1 MLNGVKLR
9 KHYLNF
15 FTINS
20 PFRIKVINYLEL
32 YVFGCSY
39 LEKRSIV
46 IIGGGTGGSTVASFI
61 RKFDRESEITIFEAG
76 KWPTY
81 SPCGMPFALA
91 GTVKGF
97 DKLIEL
103 TPTYFEKLKINYHL
117 ETKVTKIDYKGRK
130 IVYVKNGEEFEKDFD
145 VLVIATGSKG
155 RRLKVEGS
163 DLKGIFTAKTMDNFK
178 SIDEYI
184 RKRNVKKAA
193 IVGAGFT
200 AAEVAEALT
209 MRNIKTYVLHRGET
223 ILRKLFDEDFAKAI
237 MNTMSAHGVVF
248 MPGRHVRK
256 YVGENGYVKKVFT
269 EEGDILDVDMV
280 VEAIGAA
287 PNVELAREAGVE
299 ISEKTGAIK
308 VNEYMETNL
317 KDIYAVGDC
326 ASSFNAVTGEEESS
340 MLATTAF
347 RQARIAAYNI
357 LGKRVKYPGH
367 LETAGL
373 KAFELYAGT
382 TGLINAIA
390 KNKGIDSI
398 AVTLSLPSNPYYYPG
413 AVDIKFKLIVDKSN
427 GRIIGAQALSRKN
440 IANLVTAASF
450 LIMNKMNILDVTVME
465 WCYAPPLSYGWNVI
479 VEAAFQAA
487 KRLKI
492 L

>member
-1 MLNGVKLR
+1 MPTGIKLTTEEMKYIALFQDLTRASVMDCVIDEDNNRIIFLVKPGEVGLAVGRGGINVKRMKRLLGKDIEVVEYAEKLEDLVKNALMPARVKSVKLI
-9 KHYLNF
+9 
-15 FTINS
+15 T
-20 PFRIKVINYLEL
+20 
-32 YVFGCSY
+32 
-39 LEKRSIV
+39 
-46 IIGGGTGGSTVASFI
+46 TG
-61 RKFDRESEITIFEAG
+61 D
-76 KWPTY
+76 
-81 SPCGMPFALA
+81 
-91 GTVKGF
+91 
-97 DKLIEL
+97 
-103 TPTYFEKLKINYHL
+103 
-117 ETKVTKIDYKGRK
+117 GRK
-130 IVYVKNGEEFEKDFD
+130 VVYVRNGEEYEKDFD

-163 DLKGIFTAKTMDNFK
+163 DLKGIFTARTMDDFK

-193 IVGAGFT
+193 IVGAGFI

-223 ILRKLFDEDFAKAI
+223 ILRKLFDKDFAKAI
-237 MNTMSAHGVVF
+237 MSTMSAHGVVF
-248 MPGRHVRK
+248 MPGRHVQK

-269 EEGDILDVDMV
+269 EEGDVLDVDMV
-280 VEAIGAA
+280 IEAIGVT
-287 PNVELAREAGVE
+287 PNVELARKAGVE

-317 KDIYAVGDC
+317 KDVYAVGDC
-326 ASSFNAVTGEEESS
+326 ASSFNAVTSEEESS

-347 RQARIAAYNI
+347 RQARVAAYNI
-357 LGKRVKYPGH
+357 LGRKIRYPGH
-367 LETAGL
+367 LGTSGL

-398 AVTLSLPSNPYYYPG
+398 AVTLSLPSNPHYYPD
-413 AVDIKFKLIVDKSN
+413 AVDIRFKFIVDKNN

-440 IANLVTAASF
+440 IADLVTAASF
-450 LIMNKMNILDVTVME
+450 LIMNKMSVLDVTVMD
-465 WCYAPPLSYGWNVI
+465 WCYTPPLSYDWNVI
-479 VEAAFQAA
+479 VEAAFQAV